1 MSILEGWWRVVV
13 SGGFFLTLFSFSF
26 FSPRFEGDG
35 GILRLPRPLLSL
47 PRCLITDTS
56 IPLVS
61 FFITITGLL
70 LSDEAERLPEGGRLD
85 TGEPGGH

>member
-1 MSILEGWWRVVV
+1 MYEYLGRVVE
-13 SGGFFLTLFSFSF
+13 GGGERWLFSFSF
-26 FSPRFEGDG
+26 FSRFEGEG
-35 GILRLPRPLLSL
+35 GILRLPRPLLPL